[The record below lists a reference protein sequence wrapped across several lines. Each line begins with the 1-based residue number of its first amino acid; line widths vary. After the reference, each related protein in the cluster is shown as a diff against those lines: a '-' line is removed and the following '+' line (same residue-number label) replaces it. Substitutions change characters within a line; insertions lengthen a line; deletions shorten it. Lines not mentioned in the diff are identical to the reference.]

1 MFVSFSM
8 TVPFLTLS
16 QNAEFVFELA
26 FALYAKR
33 LTVCVTRAGAGG
45 GTPSD
50 WENAQA

>member
-1 MFVSFSM
+1 MFVPFSM

-33 LTVCVTRAGAGG
+33 LTACVSGVWVG
-45 GTPSD
+45 
-50 WENAQA
+50 

>member
-1 MFVSFSM
+1 M

-33 LTVCVTRAGAGG
+33 LTVALAVCGRAWILFE
-45 GTPSD
+45 SRKKSKS
-50 WENAQA
+50 ENCL